1 MGYWR
6 DVGTL
11 DSYYDAHMDLISI
24 HPIFNLYNY
33 DWPIYT
39 DYGPY
44 PPAKFVH
51 GHHGRF
57 GEALNSA
64 VSPGTVISGAR
75 VTGSIVGANVRVHSY
90 SEVDESVILDNVVI
104 GRNCKIRKAIID
116 KNVIVP
122 EGCEI
127 GIDHDRDRARG
138 FEVTDGGVVVIGKGQ
153 KVVV

>member
-1 MGYWR
+1 
-6 DVGTL
+6 
-11 DSYYDAHMDLISI
+11 
-24 HPIFNLYNY
+24 
-33 DWPIYT
+33 
-39 DYGPY
+39 
-44 PPAKFVH
+44 
-51 GHHGRF
+51 
-57 GEALNSA
+57 
-64 VSPGTVISGAR
+64 
-75 VTGSIVGANVRVHSY
+75 VRVHSY